1 MLGRRQAAHGAGSM
15 TSAKQSA
22 AAKAGAAAANAAANA
37 GGRGTARQGGGGKE
51 GGGGDELTCKV
62 CGMACASRNQLFK
75 HIQQTGHAAF
85 K

>member
-1 MLGRRQAAHGAGSM
+1 M

-22 AAKAGAAAANAAANA
+22 AAKAAAAAANAAAKA
-37 GGRGTARQGGGGKE
+37 GGRGTARQGAGGGGKP
-51 GGGGDELTCKV
+51 GGEVDELTCKV
-62 CGMACASRNQLFK
+62 GGMASASRNQLFK

>member
-1 MLGRRQAAHGAGSM
+1 M

-51 GGGGDELTCKV
+51 GGGVDELTCKV

>member
-1 MLGRRQAAHGAGSM
+1 M

-22 AAKAGAAAANAAANA
+22 AAKAAAAAANAAAKA
-37 GGRGTARQGGGGKE
+37 GGRGTARQGAGGGGKS
-51 GGGGDELTCKV
+51 GGEVDELTCKV